1 MKNTHKIFIS
11 IALLLLLASSPL
23 LANSLM
29 LNSLDGLAQALA
41 IIAVIALIVLI
52 TPIITAIIAVIKNNQ
67 KLKVFSKMGAFAAI
81 LFVCISAI
89 SEGFKPWAV
98 YAIGLGIAVLPLI
111 ILAIAKERN

>member
-1 MKNTHKIFIS
+1 MKNIYTTFMS
-11 IALLLLLASSPL
+11 IVLLLLLTSSPL
-23 LANSLM
+23 LANSM
-29 LNSLDGLAQALA
+29 DGLAQALA
-41 IIAVIALIVLI
+41 IIAVIALVVLI

-81 LFVCISAI
+81 LFVCVSAI

-111 ILAIAKERN
+111 ILAVAKERN